1 MAYFE
6 ASARNCLA
14 SMLNFIINDANK
26 KNQLRK
32 LQFQDFSSN
41 LIGLQSKRSSL
52 HMVETPTSARGGQK
66 DGCLRTMVKYKV
78 KSVCEPSD
86 PAGRT
91 LSRFL

>member
-66 DGCLRTMVKYKV
+66 DGCLRTVVK
-78 KSVCEPSD
+78 
-86 PAGRT
+86 
-91 LSRFL
+91 